1 MYPVLLRWSLK
12 PKATL
17 VMEISA
23 EHPMTNKLKE
33 LYKSD
38 KDTLSKYAKLLFAQ
52 SCLIAGVQVNDTAE
66 LCELI
71 SELMIK

>member
-1 MYPVLLRWSLK
+1 
-12 PKATL
+12 
-17 VMEISA
+17 
-23 EHPMTNKLKE
+23 MTNKLKE